1 MTEASWLLAALL
13 SGMSTIEWI
22 AALLL
27 LINVVLVA
35 RRSMLNYP
43 FGISAVILY
52 GVMAVD
58 ARLYAIA
65 ALQIIFL
72 ALNIYGWMGWRRA
85 QAETARGEVPVGWLS
100 WQGRGLSAAATLIG
114 WIALGWALTRWTD
127 AVAPLADGAVVAVS
141 LAGQALQA
149 QRRADCWW
157 FWIAANAIS
166 VPLFASQ
173 NMVVTAGVYAV
184 LLGVAVAGLIA
195 WQRAARGA
203 TPPKGVAA

>member
-1 MTEASWLLAALL
+1 MMEASWLLAVLL

-27 LINVVLVA
+27 LANVVLVA
-35 RRSMLNYP
+35 RRSMFNYP
-43 FGISAVILY
+43 FGIAAVILY
-52 GVMAVD
+52 GVMAVE
-58 ARLYAIA
+58 ARLYGIA

-72 ALNIYGWMGWRRA
+72 ALNIYGWIGWRRA

-100 WQGRGLSAAATLIG
+100 WQVRGLWTAATLIG
-114 WIALGWALTRWTD
+114 WIALGWALTRWTNA
-127 AVAPLADGAVVAVS
+127 AVPLADGAVLAIS

-173 NMVVTAGVYAV
+173 NLFVTAGVYVV

-195 WQRAARGA
+195 WQRAARV
-203 TPPKGVAA
+203 VASPAKAAA